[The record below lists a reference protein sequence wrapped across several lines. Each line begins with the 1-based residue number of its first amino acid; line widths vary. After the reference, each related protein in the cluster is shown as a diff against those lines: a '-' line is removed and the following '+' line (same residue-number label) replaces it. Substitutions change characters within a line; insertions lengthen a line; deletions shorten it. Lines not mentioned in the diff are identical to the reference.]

1 VTPSSDTTPIWPL
14 ETARSRLGFAL
25 RFLAVAA
32 VLFAIYTFPYRE
44 AGLSEVWFER
54 YLAVYARAA
63 AAVLACLEKAIGTG
77 VNVQVQG
84 AVIGGR
90 YPLEIVK
97 NCDAIEINILFASAV
112 LAFPASASQRAWGL
126 ALGLPLLVLLNLV
139 RICTLYFIG
148 VHAPER
154 FETFHVEVW
163 PLCLVAATT
172 LLFLAYTSW
181 TQHNA
186 VRA

>member
-1 VTPSSDTTPIWPL
+1 MTLSSDTRPAWPL
-14 ETARSRLGFAL
+14 ETARSRLGFAS
-25 RFLAVAA
+25 RFVATAA
-32 VLFAIYTFPYRE
+32 VLFAMYTFPYRE
-44 AGLSEVWFER
+44 AGLSEAWFER
-54 YLAVYARAA
+54 YLAAYARAA
-63 AAVLACLEKAIGTG
+63 GVVLAFLENMLGAG

-84 AVIGGR
+84 SVIGGR

-112 LAFPASASQRAWGL
+112 LAFPASLRQRAWGL
-126 ALGLPLLVLLNLV
+126 TLGLPLLVLLNLL

-154 FETFHVEVW
+154 FEIFHVEIW

-181 TQHNA
+181 TQNST

>member
-1 VTPSSDTTPIWPL
+1 MTLSPDTRPAWPL
-14 ETARSRLGFAL
+14 ETARSRLRFAL
-25 RFLAVAA
+25 KFLAAA
-32 VLFAIYTFPYRE
+32 AALFAIYTFPYRE

-54 YLAVYARAA
+54 YLAAYARVAG
-63 AAVLACLEKAIGTG
+63 VMLAFLEKALGAG
-77 VNVQVQG
+77 ADVQVHG

-97 NCDAIEINILFASAV
+97 NCDAIEINILFTSAV
-112 LAFPASASQRAWGL
+112 LAFPASLSQRVWGL
-126 ALGLPLLVLLNLV
+126 ALGLPALVLLNLL

-154 FETFHVEVW
+154 FETYHVEVW
-163 PLCLVAATT
+163 PLCLVAVTT

-181 TQHNA
+181 TQHNV

>member
-1 VTPSSDTTPIWPL
+1 MSTDTRPIWPL
-14 ETARSRLGFAL
+14 DTTRARLGFAL
-25 RFLAVAA
+25 RFVTTAA
-32 VLFAIYTFPYRE
+32 VLFAVYTFPYRE

-54 YLAVYARAA
+54 YLAAYARAA
-63 AAVLACLEKAIGTG
+63 GVALAWLERVFGTG
-77 VNVQVQG
+77 VNVHVQG

-97 NCDAIEINILFASAV
+97 NCDAIEINILFTSAV
-112 LAFPASASQRAWGL
+112 LAFPASLTQRAWGL
-126 ALGLPLLVLLNLV
+126 LLGLPALVFINLV

-163 PLCLVAATT
+163 PLCLVVATT

-181 TQHNA
+181 TQNSST

>member
-1 VTPSSDTTPIWPL
+1 MSPTGPAPL
-14 ETARSRLGFAL
+14 VSVRSRRRFAL
-25 RFLAVAA
+25 RFSAFAA
-32 VLFAIYTFPYRE
+32 CLFAAYTFPYRE
-44 AGLSEVWFER
+44 AGLSEAWFER
-54 YLAVYARAA
+54 YLAWYAR
-63 AAVLACLEKAIGTG
+63 LAGSALAWLESVFGSQAQ
-77 VNVQVQG
+77 VEVQG

-97 NCDAIEINILFASAV
+97 NCDAIEINILFAAAV
-112 LAFPASASQRAWGL
+112 LAFPASLRQRAWGL
-126 ALGLPLLVLLNLV
+126 ALGLPALVLLNVL

-154 FETFHVEVW
+154 FEVFHVEVW

-172 LLFLAYTSW
+172 LLFLGYASW
-181 TQHNA
+181 TQRNP